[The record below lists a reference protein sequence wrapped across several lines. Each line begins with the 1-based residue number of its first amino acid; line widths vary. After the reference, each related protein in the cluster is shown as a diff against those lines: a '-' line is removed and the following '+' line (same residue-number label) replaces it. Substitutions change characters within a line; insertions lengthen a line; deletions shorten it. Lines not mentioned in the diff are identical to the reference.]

1 MSYESDP
8 SGQPLP
14 GDSDSLHQGGHNPQE
29 NQGHWL
35 LDDEQNPHA
44 SQPKQSKPASAAKGE
59 NWSLDGELAEEPS
72 LVITEDTDGDSWLM
86 NVDDP
91 TVALEENG
99 DPVREHGLS
108 ASYCEPASTAST
120 FSKLLV
126 PTTFVA
132 ALSVGGLLVWRSM
145 SGLGVGTDDS
155 NTGAVVLD
163 SSSDSEGEKL
173 AGPTFEVPGASQS
186 ENGATLRG
194 SIQRDGS
201 VQQTVPVFTS
211 RVAKGQFGFT
221 PSSQFGSGQGGE
233 VVASAQ
239 ESSPSHEP
247 VVTSGS
253 ELSEV
258 VAEAQVEGAYDQEVS
273 PELQGEVSEDPVA
286 QVISESEENTQAE
299 RAPFGLSYFAA
310 EFGVCMSSVTELY
323 QVQPDEGDLLS
334 FEQKPGSTFPELPH
348 WGPGTPVEPA
358 IAMGVESSDANREE
372 PTTEALLSSEQEG
385 LLAHADADDSV
396 ELLFLFDEDTQ
407 VEEEPGDLV
416 LAEGEQD
423 EPTEHRLVDELLAAG
438 PTTELETV
446 PGGAEGFELSPM
458 TDWLEE
464 GTEISPELIPDA
476 SVDSPELASVENEH
490 PDSLPTAH
498 GFDEQGN
505 GLNDDG
511 LDQPEEESMV
521 AVQDTEG
528 DDPAMLELLSVPVVD
543 EVASLEESDAESVV
557 EYSVPSDSHDETMAS
572 IEPEVLGNP
581 FFELEELG
589 MVPVGKPVVF
599 DWEDPL
605 AGISMLAPDSISAT
619 DEDLPESG
627 EDSLLS
633 DSQDAEAQVDP
644 VQETVP
650 ELEEPLLVS
659 DSELDAA
666 LEVSEGIVES
676 TEVQAGE
683 EGLLEEV
690 PVASNESNELSE
702 LTESNESNELSELT
716 ESTESTDSS
725 ELSQSSEES
734 LEEVPILVS
743 EDPSKDALA
752 QVEETTPVVD
762 QETSVPS
769 EGELPEMSTEF
780 SDDGTPT
787 VLVAAEPDDADKLPS
802 DELNSFKPVTFVSDE
817 TGSDRADAVEEQ
829 TTQPVQAE
837 TPAGDDVASTT
848 TSSEEGTPAGSGER
862 SLLDMYSDWNQA
874 EDEGSLQS
882 LSSSKWLNF
891 SIGDGNAMPFRMAQ
905 SSLLVRREELPSEP
919 VVTKVEPEAKKVHMG
934 VLKKRKVDENHW
946 QGLEVPMHALSSKKV
961 LLTPRVG
968 PVRVIAVD
976 GETLEGRLHGVGQ
989 NYVWLVTNLGR
1000 LSIPA
1005 RRVER
1010 VERIDPAQ
1018 FDTEVKSTR
1027 DYTKLPRVR
1036 VKMKGGVFVGHE
1048 LAREGNRITI
1058 RTEKGHKMTLVSD
1071 DIQPVRARRSTGI
1084 KRRIE

>member
-35 LDDEQNPHA
+35 LDDERTPLA
-44 SQPKQSKPASAAKGE
+44 SQPEQPKPASGAKGQ
-59 NWSLDGELAEEPS
+59 NWSLDGESAEEPS
-72 LVITEDTDGDSWLM
+72 LVITEDTEGDSWLM

-91 TVALEENG
+91 TVALEEH
-99 DPVREHGLS
+99 DASVQEHGLS

-201 VQQTVPVFTS
+201 VQQTTPVLTS
-211 RVAKGQFGFT
+211 KVAKGQFGFT
-221 PSSQFGSGQGGE
+221 PSSQNGSSQE
-233 VVASAQ
+233 AEAVASAQ
-239 ESSPSHEP
+239 ESSPNHET
-247 VVTSGS
+247 VVASDS

-258 VAEAQVEGAYDQEVS
+258 VAEAPVEETFEQEVS
-273 PELQGEVSEDPVA
+273 PELQSEVSEGPVA
-286 QVISESEENTQAE
+286 QVDSESEESTQTE
-299 RAPFGLSYFAA
+299 QEPFGLPYFAA
-310 EFGVCMSSVTELY
+310 EFEVCMSTMAELY

-334 FEQKPGSTFPELPH
+334 FEQKPEFTFPELPL
-348 WGPGTPVEPA
+348 WGPGTPMDPA
-358 IAMGVESSDANREE
+358 IALGDEDSDADREDLSPE
-372 PTTEALLSSEQEG
+372 PATETLLSSEQEN

-396 ELLFLFDEDTQ
+396 ELLFLFDEETP
-407 VEEEPGDLV
+407 VEEESGDWV

-423 EPTEHRLVDELLAAG
+423 EPSEHRFVDELLAAG
-438 PTTELETV
+438 PTTGLETV
-446 PGGAEGFELSPM
+446 PSGAEGFELSPV

-464 GTEISPELIPDA
+464 GTEVAPELDPDA

-490 PDSLPTAH
+490 SDSLPTTH

-511 LDQPEEESMV
+511 LDQSEDESMV

-528 DDPAMLELLSVPVVD
+528 GDQAMLELLSVPTVD
-543 EVASLEESDAESVV
+543 EVASVEESDAESVV

-605 AGISMLAPDSISAT
+605 AGISMLAPDFISAT

-633 DSQDAEAQVDP
+633 DSQDAEAQVDL

-666 LEVSEGIVES
+666 LEAPEGVVES
-676 TEVQAGE
+676 TEVQTGE
-683 EGLLEEV
+683 EGLLEEG
-690 PVASNESNELSE
+690 PVASNESNESNELGE
-702 LTESNESNELSELT
+702 LTESSESTEVTELT
-716 ESTESTDSS
+716 E
-725 ELSQSSEES
+725 SSEES

-743 EDPSKDALA
+743 DDSSKDTLV
-752 QVEETTPVVD
+752 QVEETTPMVD
-762 QETSVPS
+762 QEFSVPS

-787 VLVAAEPDDADKLPS
+787 GLVAAESDDADKLPS
-802 DELNSFKPVTFVSDE
+802 DELSSFKPVTFVSVE
-817 TGSDRADAVEEQ
+817 TGSTQADAVEEQ

-837 TPAGDDVASTT
+837 APAGGEVASTT
-848 TSSEEGTPAGSGER
+848 TNPEKETPAGGGER

-919 VVTKVEPEAKKVHMG
+919 VETKVEPEAKKVHKG

-946 QGLEVPMHALSSKKV
+946 QGMEVPMHALSSKKV